1 MMKVYHRIVI
11 LSALSIPIVAT
22 VHTGSRQ
29 YTWLQEYS
37 ERDAIVNRV
46 PTPPGYERVKVAPAS
61 FQDWLR
67 RLPLRGGRPPVYLFN
82 GKKKLNQTAHWAVI
96 DIDVGSKD
104 LQQCAD
110 AVIRLRAEYL
120 FSTGVHDTIRFNFTS
135 GDKAEFSKWAEGYR
149 PKVAGRKVE
158 WDRSAPPDSSYA
170 TFSKYLETV
179 FTYAGSYS
187 LSREMMN
194 VEGVH
199 DMQIGD
205 AFIEPGFPGHAA
217 IVVDLARSQSG
228 GRKVFLLA
236 QSYMPAQDIHI
247 LKNPEKPD
255 LDPWYDMDF
264 GEKLVTPEWTFDA
277 DNLRRFREK

>member
-1 MMKVYHRIVI
+1 MVV
-11 LSALSIPIVAT
+11 LLALSIPTAA
-22 VHTGSRQ
+22 VHAESRQ

-37 ERDAIVNRV
+37 ERDAIANRV

-67 RLPLRGGRPPVYLFN
+67 RLPLRSGHPPVYLFD
-82 GKKKLNQTAHWAVI
+82 GTKKPNQAAHYAVI

-120 FSTGVHDTIRFNFTS
+120 FSTGAHDTIHFNFTS
-135 GDKAEFSKWAEGYR
+135 GDRTAFSEWAEGYR
-149 PKVAGRKVE
+149 AKVAGRKVE
-158 WDRSAPPDSSYA
+158 WNRSAPPDSSYA
-170 TFSKYLETV
+170 AFRKYLETV
-179 FTYAGSYS
+179 FTYAGSHS
-187 LSREMMN
+187 LSSEMVN
-194 VEGVH
+194 VERVG

-217 IVVDLARSQSG
+217 IVVDMARSQSG

-236 QSYMPAQDIHI
+236 QSYMPAQDVHI

-255 LDPWYDMDF
+255 SDPWYDMDF
-264 GEKLVTPEWTFDA
+264 GEKLATPEWIFGV
-277 DNLRRFREK
+277 DNLRRFRER